1 MNKTEKGFCLS
12 SIAVFAALMFGNHV
26 AIVIAGLVF
35 CVFAY
40 KICRMKD
47 EYWGENEETGYTIY
61 RIRIR
66 EI

>member
-47 EYWGENEETGYTIY
+47 EY
-61 RIRIR
+61 
-66 EI
+66 